1 MIEDPI
7 YEIVR
12 KRKLQDSF
20 KTIVNGVSSTKRQI
34 IEKDSIPYNTRHNVD
49 VVKPICCSMLG
60 PFPPSY
66 LI

>member
-34 IEKDSIPYNTRHNVD
+34 IENMWKTVERKASNYEV
-49 VVKPICCSMLG
+49 
-60 PFPPSY
+60 
-66 LI
+66 